1 MVIILL
7 SSGTPYSSSD
17 SLLYDYMSDQA
28 GPGAG
33 EGAASI
39 PSFVS
44 GAQDLVVNE
53 GDTVRLPCQ
62 VDRLQ
67 VSLQNKYTW
76 LEHESATIKHLS

>member
-1 MVIILL
+1 
-7 SSGTPYSSSD
+7 
-17 SLLYDYMSDQA
+17 MSDQA
-28 GPGAG
+28 GPGAGLG

-67 VSLQNKYTW
+67 VSLQNKYICPV
-76 LEHESATIKHLS
+76 A